1 MLIIIHVLNTKKY
14 RKPINLKFETESYKI
29 CELTSLLWTF
39 LATLFV
45 FVLNY
50 LVKIICSE
58 STKLSRSKQKS
69 WFAWLYKQI
78 EFLYIVW
85 VLLLSSLFLYNW
97 FWLPLQTSHCWFNK
111 FQHEI
116 CKSWGWKHA
125 GCFRI
130 WCQSPKGDPNVC
142 IRGILKRTS

>member
-1 MLIIIHVLNTKKY
+1 MW
-14 RKPINLKFETESYKI
+14 INFFAVNISCKGPWL
-29 CELTSLLWTF
+29 
-39 LATLFV
+39 TLFV

-85 VLLLSSLFLYNW
+85 VLLLLSLFLYNW

-142 IRGILKRTS
+142 IKGILNRTSYLLRN